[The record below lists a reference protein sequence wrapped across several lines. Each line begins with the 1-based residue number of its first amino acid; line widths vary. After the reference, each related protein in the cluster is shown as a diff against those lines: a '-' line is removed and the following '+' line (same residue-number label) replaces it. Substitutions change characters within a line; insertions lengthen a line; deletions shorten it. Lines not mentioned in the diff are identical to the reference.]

1 VVDKDTGKQPALQPE
16 NSATPD
22 VFMRTRSRSGTIRPV
37 NYRTLVQGQEKPKE
51 HSAIVDSQS
60 SSSSGEHAVQSFAA
74 DTPEEIAQQLAI
86 QGQIQRDQQE
96 QLRAQ
101 AQTIDTLKTMIQ
113 QVLERVSKKKSR
125 HAGSTSH
132 SKDRESSDSD
142 SSIRFHSPHELDDKA
157 EPPVKT
163 DGQSK
168 IEPEN
173 KATDS
178 DAGHRMKRLEEQV
191 AALKTTTIRQE
202 AGATRP
208 YPVEWDVVKYPSR
221 FKVPTLNTF
230 DGKGSAQQHIYY
242 LQSHTGSLMGNDPVR
257 TRLFISTLKG
267 VAFEWFRKLPKG
279 SITCWDDLE
288 ALFLSR
294 FFEEEADI
302 NMHTLLLTKQ
312 KEGELVK
319 DFIEHFRELAM
330 KSRSGMTTETL
341 VKTCRHNFLTP
352 ILVQMGVVE
361 CKTWKQLQEHGQT
374 AQELVALVR
383 AEEKNNRTPRGG
395 GPPPRRNQDPPAKK
409 ETLAADTQQA
419 SSSRPTMG
427 GFVDRFPVK
436 YSFKD
441 DKVEALFKMLI
452 KGRQLKLPEPRKPE
466 DVGKT
471 DDPRYCLY
479 HRALGHPTKSCWSLK
494 DKLQV
499 LVDAGALRLKTEQK
513 TTTANMTSCIQFGQ
527 SSPTPTAVY
536 PIQAV
541 EMRVINSDPHRQQ
554 ERGLVRMTIPGG
566 GAMWLHPNL
575 LNEVTPWTTASRKK
589 SRGKTKQANVII

>member
-1 VVDKDTGKQPALQPE
+1 MVDKDTGMQPALEPE
-16 NSATPD
+16 NSTTPG
-22 VFMRTRSRSGTIRPV
+22 VYMRTRSRSGTIRPI
-37 NYRTLVQGQEKPKE
+37 NYRALEQGQEKPKE

-60 SSSSGEHAVQSFAA
+60 SSSSSGRAVHSFAA
-74 DTPEEIAQQLAI
+74 DTPEEMAQQLAI
-86 QGQIQRDQQE
+86 QAHAQCDQQE

-101 AQTIDTLKTMIQ
+101 AQTIDTLKTLIQ
-113 QVLERVSKKKSR
+113 QVLERVSKKRSKR
-125 HAGSTSH
+125 AGSTSH

-142 SSIRFHSPHELDDKA
+142 SSIRLHSPHEHDDKV

-168 IEPEN
+168 VEPEN

-178 DAGHRMKRLEEQV
+178 DSGHRMKRLEEQV

-208 YPVEWDVVKYPSR
+208 YPVEWDAVKYPSR

-242 LQSHTGSLMGNDPVR
+242 FQSQTGSLMGNDHVR
-257 TRLFISTLKG
+257 TRLFISTFKG

-319 DFIEHFRELAM
+319 DFIERFRELTM
-330 KSRSGMTTETL
+330 RSRSDMTPETL
-341 VKTCRHNFLTP
+341 VETCRHNFLTP

-374 AQELVALVR
+374 AEELVALVR
-383 AEEKNNRTPRGG
+383 TEEKNNRTSRGG
-395 GPPPRRNQDPPAKK
+395 GPPPRRNQDPPTKK
-409 ETLAADTQQA
+409 ETLAADTQQ
-419 SSSRPTMG
+419 
-427 GFVDRFPVK
+427 V
-436 YSFKD
+436 
-441 DKVEALFKMLI
+441 
-452 KGRQLKLPEPRKPE
+452 
-466 DVGKT
+466 
-471 DDPRYCLY
+471 
-479 HRALGHPTKSCWSLK
+479 RALVQLWVVS
-494 DKLQV
+494 
-499 LVDAGALRLKTEQK
+499 
-513 TTTANMTSCIQFGQ
+513 
-527 SSPTPTAVY
+527 
-536 PIQAV
+536 
-541 EMRVINSDPHRQQ
+541 
-554 ERGLVRMTIPGG
+554 
-566 GAMWLHPNL
+566 
-575 LNEVTPWTTASRKK
+575 
-589 SRGKTKQANVII
+589 